1 MTMNDGANIQDLTLK
16 LNKIEKNM
24 MKKNDK
30 EISTT
35 QEEIITL
42 KNQKHES

>member
-1 MTMNDGANIQDLTLK
+1 MNDGANIQDLTLK